1 MLLHGE
7 NIPNKFRILKERHIQ
22 LRKPHQLVELVG
34 LKTHLAIVPRSGIK
48 ITTSLLHSFMAK
60 MSNALNHSAMEAV
73 VIGGRQEPEG
83 RHMAMVLARIFNLS
97 IFT

>member
-1 MLLHGE
+1 MLPHGE

-34 LKTHLAIVPRSGIK
+34 LKTHPAIVTRSGIE
-48 ITTSLLHSFMAK
+48 ITTSCLHSFMAK
-60 MSNALNHSAMEAV
+60 VSHALNHSAMEAV
-73 VIGGRQEPEG
+73 VIGGRQG
-83 RHMAMVLARIFNLS
+83 QRVGMAMVLARIFNLS